1 MKITCVET
9 IYLQSGIRVHAGPV
23 QYLWVRLHTDEGLV
37 GLGETYPFPGAAK
50 AVIHSALAG
59 VLLGRDPM
67 RIDKLWADMLLAV
80 SYSGWAGA
88 EMRAISA
95 VDLALWDLKGKALNT
110 PVYQLLGGPARESI
124 RTYNTC
130 YDRVDFLTHPVR
142 LAQELDDSGIR
153 AMKIWP
159 FDGIARQN
167 AGQFITPEQVRA
179 GAEPLRKIRQA
190 FGDRMEV
197 AMEFHG
203 YWNLPSA
210 VRIAQALEPLSP
222 LWLEEMLPQDN
233 LAAYRELKDST
244 RTPLCLSERLMTRWG
259 FRELLDNGAASIV
272 MPDLCWCGGFS
283 EAKKIAAAAETEY
296 LPVAPHNCGG
306 PVLHIATLHLA
317 ANVTNLYIMESVRRH
332 YNEEYRDLL
341 TGMVTPVDGEFP
353 LPPGPGLGVEL
364 DPAVLA
370 REDVFVERSL
380 A

>member
-9 IYLQSGIRVHAGPV
+9 IYLQSGIRVHAGPE

-167 AGQFITPEQVRA
+167 AGQFITPAQSHYARSA
-179 GAEPLRKIRQA
+179 R
-190 FGDRMEV
+190 
-197 AMEFHG
+197 
-203 YWNLPSA
+203 PSE
-210 VRIAQALEPLSP
+210 IAWKW
-222 LWLEEMLPQDN
+222 LWSFM
-233 LAAYRELKDST
+233 
-244 RTPLCLSERLMTRWG
+244 
-259 FRELLDNGAASIV
+259 
-272 MPDLCWCGGFS
+272 
-283 EAKKIAAAAETEY
+283 
-296 LPVAPHNCGG
+296 
-306 PVLHIATLHLA
+306 ATGTCHRPSGL
-317 ANVTNLYIMESVRRH
+317 RRH
-332 YNEEYRDLL
+332 WNRCRRCGSKRCCRR
-341 TGMVTPVDGEFP
+341 TTWRPTVN
-353 LPPGPGLGVEL
+353 
-364 DPAVLA
+364 
-370 REDVFVERSL
+370 
-380 A
+380 